1 VSSHDTQKPPAWSE
15 GGELRER
22 KVDLKLVTASIL
34 LLSSAA
40 AMWLTVL
47 DVNGTVRL
55 VVLLVFALTAPGW
68 AVTAFFL
75 PLEPAIE
82 WTLAVTLSI
91 AISTILS
98 MLMLISNHWIPVPA
112 MLGLACVVG
121 GLLIFHI
128 SVMSRTEPMR
138 VSAEE
143 PGPP

>member
-1 VSSHDTQKPPAWSE
+1 V
-15 GGELRER
+15 LRDS
-22 KVDLKLVTASIL
+22 KVDLKLVTAYIL

-47 DVNGTVRL
+47 DINGTVRL

-128 SVMSRTEPMR
+128 SVMSRTRPMR

-143 PGPP
+143 PGPL

>member
-1 VSSHDTQKPPAWSE
+1 
-15 GGELRER
+15 
-22 KVDLKLVTASIL
+22 
-34 LLSSAA
+34 
-40 AMWLTVL
+40 MWLTVL

-55 VVLLVFALTAPGW
+55 VALLVFALTAPGW

-82 WTLAVTLSI
+82 WTLAITLSI

-98 MLMLISNHWIPVPA
+98 MLMIISNHWIPVPA

-138 VSAEE
+138 LSADE
-143 PGPP
+143 PGLP